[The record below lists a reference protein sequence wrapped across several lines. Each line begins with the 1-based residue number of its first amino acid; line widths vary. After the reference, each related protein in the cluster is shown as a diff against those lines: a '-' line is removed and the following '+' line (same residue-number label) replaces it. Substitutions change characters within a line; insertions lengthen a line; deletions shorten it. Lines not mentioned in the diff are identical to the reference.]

1 MKYAYLFTGILI
13 YNKGKKRIISGRGK
27 CVKRSPLLFLSLIS
41 SLLVILVSLFQWDL
55 VDMITEFLM
64 LPVWLFVYAFF
75 IIITVWTLVQF
86 FKNRKW
92 KPFVIQL
99 ITIGLWLFFP
109 FDQVN
114 LDLNFKIHQDKREEV
129 TDKVENGVIK
139 PNVSDNP
146 SLIQLPKEYT
156 QLSKGGSDIVV
167 ETKGKAKSILFFT
180 YRGMLDNFSGF
191 VYDPH
196 DNKPLKTDFD
206 GDFKQIE
213 KIHKN
218 WYYVSSY

>member
-1 MKYAYLFTGILI
+1 M
-13 YNKGKKRIISGRGK
+13 
-27 CVKRSPLLFLSLIS
+27 KRSRLLVLSLIS

-55 VDMITEFLM
+55 VDIITEFLM

-75 IIITVWTLVQF
+75 IIITVWALIHL

-92 KPFVIQL
+92 QPVVIQF
-99 ITIGLWLFFP
+99 ITIILWFFFP
-109 FDQVN
+109 FTQVN
-114 LDLNFKIHQDKREEV
+114 LDLNFKIHQEKREEAAA
-129 TDKVENGVIK
+129 KIKNGVIK
-139 PNVSDNP
+139 PNVPDSP

-156 QLSKGGSDIVV
+156 QLSKGGGDIEV
-167 ETKGKAKSILFFT
+167 ETKGKSTSILFFT

-191 VYDPH
+191 VYDPNDH
-196 DNKPLKTDFD
+196 KPSKSDFD

-213 KIHKN
+213 KVHKN

>member
-1 MKYAYLFTGILI
+1 M
-13 YNKGKKRIISGRGK
+13 
-27 CVKRSPLLFLSLIS
+27 KRSPLLFLSLIS
-41 SLLVILVSLFQWDL
+41 SLLVILVLLFQWDL

-75 IIITVWTLVQF
+75 IIITVWTLIQL

-92 KPFVIQL
+92 QPFVIQL
-99 ITIGLWLFFP
+99 ITIGLWFFFP

-114 LDLNFKIHQDKREEV
+114 LDLNFKIHQNKREEI
-129 TDKVENGVIK
+129 TAKVENGVIK

-146 SLIQLPKEYT
+146 SLIQLPKEYI
-156 QLSKGGSDIVV
+156 QLSKGGGDIAV
-167 ETKGKAKSILFFT
+167 ETKGKERSILFFT

-191 VYDPH
+191 VYDPN

-213 KIHKN
+213 KVHKN